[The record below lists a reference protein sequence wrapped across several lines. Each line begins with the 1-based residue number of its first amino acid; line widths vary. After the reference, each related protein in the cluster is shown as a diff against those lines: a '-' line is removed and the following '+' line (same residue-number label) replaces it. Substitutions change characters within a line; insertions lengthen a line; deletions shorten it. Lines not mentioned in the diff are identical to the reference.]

1 MTNDPARAET
11 GQALLPR
18 PAPGVLGTLVNLV
31 GRSAC
36 SAIVLALLSVGLLIL
51 LRQDAGRTA
60 VLAAIAV
67 AWLGSAAAAIPVAWA
82 IRQSPATLA
91 AAALAS
97 LGLRL
102 AVTLVAAWLAQSN
115 VGLPSEPFVWWVALA
130 QFLLLGLDT
139 AAVVGLFRRVSGG

>member
-11 GQALLPR
+11 GQAFPRLL
-18 PAPGVLGTLVNLV
+18 PGVLDSGESGRTLGVL
-31 GRSAC
+31 
-36 SAIVLALLSVGLLIL
+36 AIVLLHECVVLIL

-115 VGLPSEPFVWWVALA
+115 VGLPSEPSGVALA

-139 AAVVGLFRRVSGG
+139 AAVGLFRRVSGG